1 MRIRLVWVLLFA
13 PLWIGSGPA
22 ATADSDMLV
31 IETAAGPQS
40 FRVEIAVTP
49 EQRQQGLMFRQS
61 LAADAGMLFLYGEDR
76 QVRMW
81 MKNTLIPLDM
91 IFITRDG
98 RVESVAERAIPLS
111 AAIVASDGNVAAV
124 LEVNGGTA
132 ARLGIKPGDR
142 VRHAAFGAGG

>member
-1 MRIRLVWVLLFA
+1 MRLSPICVVLIAFLA
-13 PLWIGSGPA
+13 LGRGPA
-22 ATADSDMLV
+22 SADSDLLV
-31 IETAAGPQS
+31 IDTAGGPRN

-49 EQRQQGLMFRQS
+49 EQRQQGLMYRES

-91 IFITRDG
+91 IFIRRDG
-98 RVESVAERAIPLS
+98 TVESVAERTIPLS
-111 AAIVASDGNVAAV
+111 SAIVASKGDVAAV

-132 ARLGIKPGDR
+132 ARLGIRPGDR
-142 VRHAAFGAGG
+142 VRHAAFGNSG